1 MASGVNQRFF
11 VEFDTTEACP
21 LDFLDDPTIILFF
34 ASWAFSAE
42 FGGNHELAQ
51 AAQLLRRQQIDL
63 RPLLRYADRNVETES
78 DRLELERSWQPAAD
92 LAECARVVA
101 EAWEQP
107 SASLAPLTAG
117 YEHLAP
123 RLRELAAMCD
133 WAAGKDARVR
143 MSFDLGGH
151 EQRAERPDQG
161 PLRGPF

>member
-1 MASGVNQRFF
+1 MTDLSQRFF
-11 VEFDTTEACP
+11 VEFDITEACP

-78 DRLELERSWQPAAD
+78 DRLELERSWQPAAE

-101 EAWEQP
+101 EAWEHP

-133 WAAGKDARVR
+133 WAASRDARVR

-151 EQRAERPDQG
+151 DQRAARPAQG